1 MTRLS
6 EHRSPTCS
14 QPLSI
19 TAVILTFNEALHI
32 GRCVSRIAPLVQ
44 RVLVVDSFSTDDTVS
59 IAQAHGAEVVQ
70 RPWVTYADQFQWALD
85 QMDIETDWILRLD
98 ADEYLEDA
106 LVEEIRSVLPGQ
118 PAAVTGLRLKR
129 KVIFRGRWIRFG
141 GLYPTILMRLW
152 RPGTGRIEQ
161 RWMDEHMVLTQG
173 HAVTLD
179 HDMVDE
185 NLNDISWWTD
195 KHNGYA
201 TRQMLDFL
209 QLEHD
214 LRPGDATLE
223 TQRDQAGWKRVIKNR
238 VFGRMPLYL
247 RGTVYFL
254 FRFFLLLGFLD
265 GRQGFLFHFLQ
276 GWWNWMLVDAKIDEA
291 RRFIAANGVDAFKQH
306 IRQRHGYSL

>member
-1 MTRLS
+1 M
-6 EHRSPTCS
+6 
-14 QPLSI
+14 SI

>member
-1 MTRLS
+1 MTTLS

-59 IAQAHGAEVVQ
+59 IARAHGAEVVQ

-85 QMDIETDWILRLD
+85 QMEIETDWILRLD

-106 LVEEIRSVLPGQ
+106 LVEEIRSMLPGQ

-141 GLYPTILMRLW
+141 GLYPTILLRLW
-152 RPGTGRIEQ
+152 RPGKGRIEQ

-306 IRQRHGYSL
+306 IRRRHGYSL